1 MAQDSK
7 EKKTTAKKSNAK
19 GRKTAKPA
27 RTTHTRRR
35 QGSTVFA
42 LDIGTRT
49 VVGVLAEKT
58 DSGYKIT
65 DMETAAHEKRS
76 MTDGQI
82 EDIEAVA
89 EVIKTVRA
97 ALEKR
102 QSVKL
107 SHVCI
112 AAAGRALKTM
122 RAKWEYSLD
131 PTKTITA
138 DDIKSAEL
146 EAVRKTEEQ
155 FSVQFDTSAFYCVG
169 HSVISLTLDGY
180 RTAKPEGHR
189 GSLLETEMIAAFLP
203 AYVVESLCAAVDIA
217 GLDVA
222 GLTLEPIA
230 AMNAVVPQE
239 LRLINVALC
248 DIGAGTSD
256 VAVSRGGSVVAYG
269 MATVAG
275 DEVTE
280 ELMRSL
286 LVDFPTA
293 ERIKT
298 SSEKEI
304 HYTDILL
311 RDCTVTTERVLELI
325 KPAAEQLSDVIC
337 REILSANGE
346 APQAVFLVGGGSR
359 LHGLPSLVAKG
370 LGMDEARVI
379 TGRRELM
386 RGVEIP
392 KGMEIGAEHTTP
404 LGIALTAGRGISYDF
419 TTITLNG
426 RKIRAL
432 DTNRLT
438 VFELLNFSGIKP
450 AQLMGR
456 SGTALTFTLNGA
468 RTTLRGTSAV
478 PAEIIVNGKPAALN
492 STVRK
497 GDEVNVKIAQDGE
510 NAAAY
515 LSDYFDTDSLSAF
528 SVSLFGEERTAGLY
542 ISVNGKPVTS
552 DREIEN
558 GDTIELV
565 SADTLGALS
574 GIGGVTCAVLLNGS
588 KAAEDTALSEGD
600 VITEDN
606 TQGVSEEAPA
616 ENTAATPAEVNITI
630 NGIPAPFPM
639 REDGT
644 LPIFLDVAAAFS
656 DDPTSLLAH
665 ASVITLNGKIA
676 RLDEQIHDGDVI
688 VIE

>member
-7 EKKTTAKKSNAK
+7 EKKTTAKKSTAK

-155 FSVQFDTSAFYCVG
+155 FSEQFDTSAFYCVG

-180 RTAKPEGHR
+180 KTAKPEGHR

-311 RDCTVTTERVLELI
+311 RDCTVTPERVLELI

-574 GIGGVTCAVLLNGS
+574 GIGGVTCGVLLNGN

>member
-1 MAQDSK
+1 MAEENT
-7 EKKTTAKKSNAK
+7 EKKT
-19 GRKTAKPA
+19 GRKTPARGRKAAAKSN
-27 RTTHTRRR
+27 RTTHTKRR
-35 QGSTVFA
+35 QGNTIFA

-58 DSGYKIT
+58 DSGYKIL

-102 QSVKL
+102 RSIKL

-122 RAKWEYSLD
+122 RAKWEYALS
-131 PTKTITA
+131 PNKTITA
-138 DDIKSAEL
+138 EELKAAEL

-155 FSVQFDTSAFYCVG
+155 FSEQYETSAFYCVG
-169 HSVISLTLDGY
+169 HSVISLSLDGY
-180 RTAKPEGHR
+180 KTAKPEGHR
-189 GSLLETEMIAAFLP
+189 GSVLETELIAAFLP

-230 AMNAVVPQE
+230 AMNAVVPPE
-239 LRLINVALC
+239 LRLINIALC

-280 ELMRSL
+280 ELMRQL

-298 SSEKEI
+298 SSEPEI

-311 RDCTVTTERVLELI
+311 RECTVTPERVLELV
-325 KPAAEQLSDVIC
+325 KPAAEQLAEVIC
-337 REILSANGE
+337 GEILAANAE
-346 APQAVFLVGGGSR
+346 PPQAVFLVGGGSR
-359 LHGLPSLVAKG
+359 LHGLSALVAKG
-370 LGMDEARVI
+370 LGVDEARVI

-386 RGVEIP
+386 RGIEAP
-392 KGMEIGAEHTTP
+392 AGMEIGAEHTTP
-404 LGIALTAGRGISYDF
+404 LGIAMTAGRGISYDF

-450 AQLMGR
+450 AQLIGK
-456 SGTALTFTLNGA
+456 SGSPLTFTLNGA
-468 RTTLRGTSAV
+468 RTTLRGTPAV
-478 PAEIIVNGKPAALN
+478 PAEIIVNGRPAALN
-492 STVRK
+492 SAVRK
-497 GDEVNVKIAQDGE
+497 GDEVTVKTAVDGE

-528 SVSLFGEERTAGLY
+528 NVSLFGEDKTAGVY
-542 ISVNGKPVTS
+542 ISVNGQAVTA

-558 GDTIELV
+558 GDVISLCE
-565 SADTLGALS
+565 AGTLGALLKSEGVS
-574 GIGGVTCAVLLNGS
+574 GAVLLNGEE
-588 KAAEDTALSEGD
+588 AAYDTALSEGD
-600 VITEDN
+600 EIAY
-606 TQGVSEEAPA
+606 G
-616 ENTAATPAEVNITI
+616 ENDPEKITI
-630 NGIPAPFPM
+630 TVNGITAPFPT
-639 REDGT
+639 RADGRA
-644 LPIFLDVAAAFS
+644 PIFLDVAAAFS
-656 DDPTSLLAH
+656 DDPTVLLSH
-665 ASVITLNGKIA
+665 ASEITLNGKVA
-676 RLDEQIHDGDVI
+676 RLDEEIRSGDEI
-688 VIE
+688 VIR

>member
-1 MAQDSK
+1 MAEESK
-7 EKKTTAKKSNAK
+7 EKKQGRKSSAK
-19 GRKTAKPA
+19 GRKTGKAA
-27 RTTHTRRR
+27 RTAHTRRR

-58 DSGYKIT
+58 ESGYKII

-102 QSVKL
+102 RSVKL

-112 AAAGRALKTM
+112 AAAGRALRTM
-122 RAKWEYSLD
+122 RAKWEYPLD
-131 PTKTITA
+131 PIKTITA
-138 DDIKSAEL
+138 DDIRSAEL
-146 EAVRKTEEQ
+146 EAVRRTEEQ
-155 FSVQFDTSAFYCVG
+155 FSSQFDTSAFYCVG
-169 HSVISLTLDGY
+169 HSVISLALDGY
-180 RTAKPEGHR
+180 RTVKPEGHR
-189 GSLLETEMIAAFLP
+189 GSVLETEMIAAFLP

-304 HYTDILL
+304 HYADILL
-311 RDCTVTTERVLELI
+311 RECTITPERVLELI
-325 KPAAEQLSDVIC
+325 KPTAEQLSDVIC
-337 REILSANGE
+337 REILNANGE

-359 LHGLPSLVAKG
+359 LHGLPALVAKG
-370 LGMDEARVI
+370 LGMDESRVI

-392 KGMEIGAEHTTP
+392 AGMEIGAEHTTP

-426 RKIRAL
+426 RKIRTL

-438 VFELLNFSGIKP
+438 VFELLSFGGIKP
-450 AQLMGR
+450 EQLMGR
-456 SGTALTFTLNGA
+456 SGSALTFTLGGA
-468 RTTLRGTSAV
+468 RTTLRGTTAV
-478 PAEIIVNGKPAALN
+478 PAEITVNGKPAALN

-497 GDEVNVKIAQDGE
+497 GDEVNVRIAQDGE

-515 LSDYFDTDSLSAF
+515 LSDYFDTNSLSAF
-528 SVSLFGEERTAGLY
+528 AVSLFGEERTAGSY
-542 ISVNGKPVTS
+542 ISVNGKLVTS

-558 GDTIELV
+558 GDAVEQV
-565 SADTLGALS
+565 SADTLGAFLDVC
-574 GIGGVTCAVLLNGS
+574 GVDGTVLLNGGE
-588 KAAEDTALSEGD
+588 AAEDTLLSEGD
-600 VITEDN
+600 VITE
-606 TQGVSEEAPA
+606 APT
-616 ENTAATPAEVNITI
+616 EKSLQPAVGDADVNITI
-630 NGIPAPFPM
+630 NGMAVPFPA
-639 REDGT
+639 RSDGKT
-644 LPIFLDVAAAFS
+644 PIFLDVAAAFS

-665 ASVITLNGKIA
+665 ASVITLNGKVA
-676 RLDEQIHDGDVI
+676 RLDEEIHDGDVI

>member
-7 EKKTTAKKSNAK
+7 EKKTTAKKSTTK

-58 DSGYKIT
+58 DSGYKII

-155 FSVQFDTSAFYCVG
+155 FSAQFDTSAFYCVG

-311 RDCTVTTERVLELI
+311 RDCTVTPERVLELI

-337 REILSANGE
+337 KEILSANGE

-542 ISVNGKPVTS
+542 IRVNGKQ
-552 DREIEN
+552 
-558 GDTIELV
+558 
-565 SADTLGALS
+565 
-574 GIGGVTCAVLLNGS
+574 IG
-588 KAAEDTALSEGD
+588 
-600 VITEDN
+600 
-606 TQGVSEEAPA
+606 
-616 ENTAATPAEVNITI
+616 
-630 NGIPAPFPM
+630 
-639 REDGT
+639 R
-644 LPIFLDVAAAFS
+644 
-656 DDPTSLLAH
+656 AH
-665 ASVITLNGKIA
+665 V
-676 RLDEQIHDGDVI
+676 
-688 VIE
+688 